1 MAFFDEMKHKVTQVG
16 QSAAKS
22 AKDFSEVTR
31 LNSEIS
37 DAESRINQLYNRI
50 GYEVYCAYSANPLPE
65 VKELIEQING
75 LHETIEDRRAQI
87 QAINAA
93 SRCPNCG
100 AKIRP
105 DMAFCSNCGAHL
117 VQPEQPKAAASAF
130 CSNCGAPLAAGAA
143 FCTGCGARVS
153 APEPAAPAAAPATV
167 LVTPAPQPVPQP
179 MPQPMPQ
186 PVQASVCPNCGEPLA
201 AGTAFCTSCGARIGA
216 APAAAP
222 ATVLV
227 TPAPQPVQ
235 ASVCPNCG
243 EPLPAD
249 ATFCINC
256 GTKLG

>member
-179 MPQPMPQ
+179 MPQP
-186 PVQASVCPNCGEPLA
+186 VQASVCPNCGEPLA

>member
-93 SRCPNCG
+93 NRCPNCG
-100 AKIRP
+100 AKIRS

-117 VQPEQPKAAASAF
+117 VQPEKPKAAASAF

-167 LVTPAPQPVPQP
+167 LVTPAPQPV
-179 MPQPMPQ
+179 
-186 PVQASVCPNCGEPLA
+186 
-201 AGTAFCTSCGARIGA
+201 
-216 APAAAP
+216 
-222 ATVLV
+222 
-227 TPAPQPVQ
+227 Q

>member
-16 QSAAKS
+16 QSAAKG

-75 LHETIEDRRAQI
+75 LHETIEARRAQI

-117 VQPEQPKAAASAF
+117 VQPERPKAAASAF

-153 APEPAAPAAAPATV
+153 APESVAPAAAPA
-167 LVTPAPQPVPQP
+167 A
-179 MPQPMPQ
+179 
-186 PVQASVCPNCGEPLA
+186 
-201 AGTAFCTSCGARIGA
+201 
-216 APAAAP
+216 
-222 ATVLV
+222 VLV

>member
-22 AKDFSEVTR
+22 AKDFSEITR

-167 LVTPAPQPVPQP
+167 LVTPAPQPVQ
-179 MPQPMPQ
+179 
-186 PVQASVCPNCGEPLA
+186 
-201 AGTAFCTSCGARIGA
+201 T
-216 APAAAP
+216 
-222 ATVLV
+222 
-227 TPAPQPVQ
+227 
-235 ASVCPNCG
+235 SVCPNCG
-243 EPLPAD
+243 EPLPVD